1 MNIALVGPRKSG
13 KSTAAEALIQH
24 GYTRL
29 SLADPVKDAAVV
41 MLNAF
46 TRSFHVD
53 TMTDCFDR
61 GDIEYSKA
69 TFRPL
74 LEWIGSTFGRDYL
87 QTPDRWINLFRERF
101 EHLDNLCVPIVCD
114 DVRFPNEAEALRE
127 MGFLVVFIDRP
138 PILRAMCMA
147 ESGEDADEV
156 MPSELHLSEIQP
168 DYTLHNNRTVDDLQR
183 RVLLLARKE
192 ASDASPH

>member
-127 MGFLVVFIDRP
+127 MGFLIVQ
-138 PILRAMCMA
+138 ILRPA
-147 ESGEDADEV
+147 EGRMLALDEAGETRDRQ
-156 MPSELHLSEIQP
+156 PSEEAIEEIVP
-168 DYTLHNNRTVDDLQR
+168 DFILYNNRTVDDLHR
-183 RVLLLARKE
+183 LVLLLARKE
-192 ASDASPH
+192 AA

>member
-13 KSTAAEALIQH
+13 KSTAAEALINN
-24 GYTRL
+24 GYTHL
-29 SLADPVKDAAVV
+29 SLADPVKDAAVSMV
-41 MLNAF
+41 NRFWFDEMDGD
-46 TRSFHVD
+46 TRECFSRDDID
-53 TMTDCFDR
+53 TD
-61 GDIEYSKA
+61 KA
-69 TFRPL
+69 VFRPL

-87 QTPDRWINLFRERF
+87 GTPDRWIDIFRRRIEGRVGPDS
-101 EHLDNLCVPIVCD
+101 LTPIVCD
-114 DVRFPNEAEALRE
+114 DVRFQNEAEALRE

-168 DYTLHNNRTVDDLQR
+168 DYTLHNNRTVDDLHR
-183 RVLLLARKE
+183 LVLMLARKE
-192 ASDASPH
+192 AA

>member
-13 KSTAAEALIQH
+13 KSTAAEALINA

-41 MLNAF
+41 MVNAF

-53 TMTDCFDR
+53 TVTDCFDR

-87 QTPDRWINLFRERF
+87 ETPDRWINMFRERA
-101 EHLDNLCVPIVCD
+101 HRTPGPIVCD

-192 ASDASPH
+192 AA

>member
-13 KSTAAEALIQH
+13 KSTAAEALINA

-41 MLNAF
+41 MVNAF

-53 TMTDCFDR
+53 TVTDCFDR

-69 TFRPL
+69 VFRPL

-87 QTPDRWINLFRERF
+87 ETPDRWINMFRERA
-101 EHLDNLCVPIVCD
+101 HRTPGPIVCD
-114 DVRFPNEAEALRE
+114 DVRFPNEAGALRE
-127 MGFLVVFIDRP
+127 MGFLIVR
-138 PILRAMCMA
+138 ILRPTEARMLA
-147 ESGEDADEV
+147 LDEAGETRDWQ
-156 MPSELHLSEIQP
+156 PSEEAIEEIVP
-168 DYTLHNNRTVDDLQR
+168 DYTLHNHGTVDDLQR
-183 RVLLLARKE
+183 LVLLLARKE
-192 ASDASPH
+192 AA

>member
-13 KSTAAEALIQH
+13 KSTAAEALIAA

-29 SLADPVKDAAVV
+29 SLADPVKDAAMV
-41 MLNAF
+41 MVNAF

-87 QTPDRWINLFRERF
+87 QTPDRWIDMFRNR
-101 EHLDNLCVPIVCD
+101 LDYTPGPIVCD

-127 MGFLVVFIDRP
+127 MGFLIVRVERPHAAWIDSLYEAGENP
-138 PILRAMCMA
+138 HDAM
-147 ESGEDADEV
+147 ESEKF
-156 MPSELHLSEIQP
+156 LSEVRCDIGL
-168 DYTLHNNRTVDDLQR
+168 YNHGTVDDLQR

-192 ASDASPH
+192 AA